1 MPFFSVLFFSLC
13 AIGSLVQPSRGLSV
27 TNVFTPLPDVAE
39 RPTPIILLP
48 GEGLG
53 PDVFHLWVES
63 LQSKGYGGVVTT
75 LASTDDPE
83 ALGSAIHDIVES
95 EHMVPPVLVA
105 HSIGSYAAINY
116 LESHSLAGL
125 VLLNPI
131 PVHPSQAASML
142 SSKHA
147 DCVATSYQTET
158 EDSEEG
164 IMSRY
169 YGLRPPNVIPSHFFA
184 PEGFPTSLVRNL
196 SRHAD
201 VKLEPG
207 VVPCL
212 VILSGG
218 DNALY
223 DYHQEKDM
231 LDLWQVRAKR
241 PVSADP
247 MEADSAG
254 IFSISEESVFSF
266 DGPEGMYEDTPHLL
280 RLPYDMSRY
289 GPGNHAARERAIRWI
304 ETYT

>member
-83 ALGSAIHDIVES
+83 ALGSAINDIVES

-169 YGLRPPNVIPSHFFA
+169 YGLRPPNVIPSHFFCSRR
-184 PEGFPTSLVRNL
+184 FP
-196 SRHAD
+196 D
-201 VKLEPG
+201 
-207 VVPCL
+207 
-212 VILSGG
+212 
-218 DNALY
+218 
-223 DYHQEKDM
+223 
-231 LDLWQVRAKR
+231 
-241 PVSADP
+241 
-247 MEADSAG
+247 
-254 IFSISEESVFSF
+254 VFSAKPVQTRRCQVGARGRALF
-266 DGPEGMYEDTPHLL
+266 GDLKRGRQCTL
-280 RLPYDMSRY
+280 RLSS
-289 GPGNHAARERAIRWI
+289 RERYARFVAGPCEATRECRSNGSRLRGHIF
-304 ETYT
+304 YF